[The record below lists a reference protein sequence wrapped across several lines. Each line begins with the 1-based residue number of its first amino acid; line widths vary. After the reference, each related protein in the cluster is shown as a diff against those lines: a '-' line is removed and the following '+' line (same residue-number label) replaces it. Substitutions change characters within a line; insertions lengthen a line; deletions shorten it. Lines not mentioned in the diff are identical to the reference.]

1 MNPLSLLAVAILLV
15 IYGLIAKRLS
25 RSVISA
31 AMYFLAGGLLIG
43 PSVFD
48 WLDTPATSE
57 TVEVLAEFTLALVLF
72 SDASRIR
79 LSALRREAGLP
90 LRLLGI
96 GLPLT
101 IVTGAVL
108 GLVIL
113 PELLIAEAVV
123 LAIILA
129 PTDAALGQAVVSDH
143 RLPQRIR
150 QALNVESGL
159 NDGICVPLLVIA
171 LAWADAEASALSASE
186 SIRVAAEAIGFGV
199 VAGIL
204 VGAVMA
210 FALRAA
216 VRSNWTGGGWEQVI
230 TLGAAIASYA
240 LADWWGGSGF
250 IAAFVGGLT
259 FGSLFKDHDEV
270 SRLLEEAGGISNA
283 ITFIVIGAVLVFPL
297 MDEVDLSV
305 LAYVVASL
313 TVVRMLPVA
322 ASLIGSR
329 ARPPTVLF
337 LGWFGP
343 RGLASLVFVVAV
355 IDREG
360 LPHTELI
367 VTAALATVLFSVVA
381 HGVSALP
388 LTAR

>member
-1 MNPLSLLAVAILLV
+1 
-15 IYGLIAKRLS
+15 
-25 RSVISA
+25 
-31 AMYFLAGGLLIG
+31 
-43 PSVFD
+43 
-48 WLDTPATSE
+48 
-57 TVEVLAEFTLALVLF
+57 
-72 SDASRIR
+72 
-79 LSALRREAGLP
+79 
-90 LRLLGI
+90 
-96 GLPLT
+96 
-101 IVTGAVL
+101 VL

-129 PTDAALGQAVVSDH
+129 PTDAALGQAVVSDK

-171 LAWADAEASALSASE
+171 LAWADADTSALSASE
-186 SIRVAAEAIGFGV
+186 SVQVAAEAIGFGI
-199 VAGIL
+199 VAGVV
-204 VGAVMA
+204 VGAAVA
-210 FALRAA
+210 FALRVA
-216 VRSNWTGGGWEQVI
+216 VRGSWTGGGWEQVI
-230 TLGAAIASYA
+230 TFAAAIASYA

-250 IAAFVGGLT
+250 IAAFVGGLV

-270 SRLLEEAGGISNA
+270 TRFLEEAGGISNA

-313 TVVRMLPVA
+313 TVVRMIPVA
-322 ASLIGSR
+322 VSLIGSR

-355 IDREG
+355 IDREA
-360 LPHTELI
+360 LPHTQLI

-381 HGVSALP
+381 HGVTALP
-388 LTAR
+388 LTARYAAWYSSRDVPPSMESVEVSDRRWRWQPRRV